1 MFHYKP
7 SSYWSIPTETPILD
21 PFPKELWRFTK
32 ALARA
37 AGTGQANPLQPQRKG
52 PQHSCRSPI
61 SCARPASN
69 SDSGYGISA
78 SSVCGFAL
86 IGVIPIYPYP
96 KVQTENFGT
105 FETTSPNF
113 SCFADSRPKGHVTRF
128 ARRACWGMCQSCRSR
143 SKDGH
148 ICTCCACHRDSCLS
162 RWLPCYCPWIANI
175 MQNQRLQPINL
186 SSKTMINLY
195 ILLECAIDDE
205 RRISEQIGTTVRCF
219 PAFSKRL

>member
-1 MFHYKP
+1 MG
-7 SSYWSIPTETPILD
+7 WA
-21 PFPKELWRFTK
+21 TK
-32 ALARA
+32 
-37 AGTGQANPLQPQRKG
+37 
-52 PQHSCRSPI
+52 
-61 SCARPASN
+61 
-69 SDSGYGISA
+69 
-78 SSVCGFAL
+78 
-86 IGVIPIYPYP
+86 YPN
-96 KVQTENFGT
+96 VQTENFVT

-219 PAFSKRL
+219 STVHLVACFRWIPRTLWVWNHRFWFKTSLSTLSLPCWICCM